1 MHAETLALLSTAAT
15 LDDASITAPSLCEGW
30 TRAHVVTH
38 IARNAD
44 AICNL
49 VHWATTGEPTPMYA
63 SPESRDADIAEGARR
78 PAADQVAD
86 LVTSAARLAEMAPS
100 LAGRTRGP
108 RGGDAR
114 RTGRARS

>member
-1 MHAETLALLSTAAT
+1 MSTSHLLDNLELMHAETLALLSTTAT

-63 SPESRDADIAEGARR
+63 SPESRDADIAEGARPR
-78 PAADQVAD
+78 PGGAA
-86 LVTSAARLAEMAPS
+86 
-100 LAGRTRGP
+100 RGP

-114 RTGRARS
+114 RTCRARS